1 MGENPHGLFHFMHGD
16 WRIWS
21 PLLLRLAVVT
31 SNRQLR
37 ADPTIVDF
45 NKHQH
50 FLRIV
55 TQALAEYVVEIS
67 RTGTDYRACQQFLAD
82 SERNLSFAYVVYFL
96 YMFGFKF
103 LDYRRAVRRN
113 ESRHLDMLW
122 RENLPSTRTAK
133 GNKVNYRQMSV
144 ILVYWGV
151 ALVPALHTFYHATR
165 TIRWIHSH
173 VGWDMPIEKLN
184 MWIKESVVSN
194 ISEWQICKFI
204 SRLNFMQHVMR
215 NLLALV
221 RRRRQR
227 DTAIPID
234 IAVEKEKIKE
244 FLRANIG
251 TTYAMVTQPSDDNL
265 LNVDMADW
273 GGLRRPR
280 ACAPFA
286 QIRKAQAGYREYVR
300 RQLTKLCPW
309 QHWH

>member
-1 MGENPHGLFHFMHGD
+1 MVPTSA
-16 WRIWS
+16 R
-21 PLLLRLAVVT
+21 LRLAVVT

-151 ALVPALHTFYHATR
+151 ALVPALQTFYHATR

-194 ISEWQICKFI
+194 ITEWQICKFI
-204 SRLNFMQHVMR
+204 SRLNFIQHVMR
-215 NLLALV
+215 SLLAPV

-227 DTAIPID
+227 DTATPID
-234 IAVEKEKIKE
+234 IAIEKEKIKT

-251 TTYAMVTQPSDDNL
+251 TTYAMATQPSDDNL

-286 QIRKAQAGYREYVR
+286 QIRNAQAGYREYVR